1 MRPLTILHNRFLYL
15 WFMLKKLVVLLLCF
29 AFSPKAIGQ
38 ETNEVTQVDFLKSIH
53 FLDENPQRQF
63 PIIGL
68 NESFTLVF
76 DDLLAQDNDYYY
88 RIKHFNA
95 DWSPSDLFPNQYL
108 KGFDNLR
115 LDNFRSS
122 FNTLQRY
129 THYELTLPNTNTSFL
144 VSGNYMIE
152 IYNAYDELMFS
163 RKFLVFEN
171 TAQVQLGIYPT
182 QNIDRLTTSQNL
194 QFSIRPLGFQIRN
207 PTTDLKV
214 VMLQNHQWN
223 SARQAPAPQ
232 YTSGNQLIYRYD
244 LPTQYYA
251 GNEYLFFNTKDLRVL
266 NPSVSYV
273 GLEELYQHYLYT
285 DAPRKG
291 FAYTY
296 FPDIN
301 GNFVVE
307 TLQGDD
313 QHTEADYSEVYF
325 SLARQ
330 YGLNDEEIYIYG
342 KFNNYALSEENKMV
356 YNPNLELYEG
366 ILLLKQGFYNYNY
379 VRKVDGELDKISISD
394 THAQTENN
402 YLVLV
407 YHRSIGSLYDALI
420 GVGEQQS
427 FSLQR

>member
-1 MRPLTILHNRFLYL
+1 MRKTFTFWTLYFFSTFL
-15 WFMLKKLVVLLLCF
+15 VL
-29 AFSPKAIGQ
+29 AQAV
-38 ETNEVTQVDFLKSIH
+38 EEVTQVDFLKSIH

-63 PIIGL
+63 PIVGL
-68 NESFTLVF
+68 NERFTLVF

-88 RIKHFNA
+88 RIKYFNA
-95 DWSPSDLFPNQYL
+95 DWTPSDLFTNQYL
-108 KGFDNLR
+108 NGFDNLR
-115 LDNFRSS
+115 LDDFRSS
-122 FNTLQRY
+122 FNALQRY
-129 THYELTLPNTNTSFL
+129 THYQLTLPNKDTQFL

-152 IYNAYDELMFS
+152 IYNAFDELMFS

-171 TAQVQLGIYPT
+171 AAQVQLGIYPA
-182 QNIDRLTTSQNL
+182 QNIAQFSTGQNL
-194 QFSIRPLGFQIRN
+194 QFSIQPLGFQIRN
-207 PTTDLKV
+207 PNTDLKV
-214 VMLQNHQWN
+214 ILLQNYQWN
-223 SARQAPAPQ
+223 SARLAPSPQ
-232 YTSGNQLIYRYD
+232 YNVGAQLVYRYD
-244 LPTQYYA
+244 LPTQFDG
-251 GNEYLFFNTKDLRVL
+251 GNEFLFFNTKDLRVL

-273 GLEELYQHYLYT
+273 NLGELYQHYLYT
-285 DAPRKG
+285 DVPRKDLP
-291 FAYTY
+291 YTY

-313 QHTEADYSEVYF
+313 HHTEADYSEVYF

-342 KFNNYALSEENKMV
+342 KFNNYELTEENKMV

-379 VRKVDGELDKISISD
+379 VRKLDGQLDKLSISGN
-394 THAQTENN
+394 HAQTENN

-407 YHRSIGSLYDALI
+407 YHRSIGAMYDALI
-420 GVGEQQS
+420 GYGEQQS

>member
-1 MRPLTILHNRFLYL
+1 MRKTFTFWTLYFFSTFL
-15 WFMLKKLVVLLLCF
+15 VL
-29 AFSPKAIGQ
+29 AQAV
-38 ETNEVTQVDFLKSIH
+38 EEVTQVDFLKSIH

-63 PIIGL
+63 PIVGL
-68 NESFTLVF
+68 NERFTLVF

-88 RIKHFNA
+88 RIKYFNA
-95 DWSPSDLFPNQYL
+95 DWTPSDLFTNQYL
-108 KGFDNLR
+108 NGFDNLR
-115 LDNFRSS
+115 LDDFRSS
-122 FNTLQRY
+122 FNALQRY
-129 THYELTLPNTNTSFL
+129 THYQLTLPNKDTQFL

-152 IYNAYDELMFS
+152 IYNAFDELMFS

-171 TAQVQLGIYPT
+171 AAQVQLGIYPA
-182 QNIDRLTTSQNL
+182 QNIAQFSTGQNL
-194 QFSIRPLGFQIRN
+194 QFSIQPLGFQIRN
-207 PTTDLKV
+207 PNTDLKV
-214 VMLQNHQWN
+214 ILLQNYQWN
-223 SARQAPAPQ
+223 SARLAPPPQ
-232 YTSGNQLIYRYD
+232 YNVGAQLVYRYD
-244 LPTQYYA
+244 LPTQFDG
-251 GNEYLFFNTKDLRVL
+251 GNEFLFFNTKDLRVL

-273 GLEELYQHYLYT
+273 NLGELYQHYLYT
-285 DAPRKG
+285 DVPRKDLP
-291 FAYTY
+291 YTY

-313 QHTEADYSEVYF
+313 HHTEADYSEVYF

-342 KFNNYALSEENKMV
+342 KFNNYELTEENKMV

-379 VRKVDGELDKISISD
+379 VRKLEGQLDKLSISGN
-394 THAQTENN
+394 HAQTENN

-407 YHRSIGSLYDALI
+407 YHRSISAMYDALI
-420 GVGEQQS
+420 GYGEQQS

>member
-1 MRPLTILHNRFLYL
+1 MRKTFTFWTLYL
-15 WFMLKKLVVLLLCF
+15 FSTFLVLAQAV
-29 AFSPKAIGQ
+29 
-38 ETNEVTQVDFLKSIH
+38 EEVTQVDFLKSIH

-63 PIIGL
+63 PIVGL
-68 NESFTLVF
+68 NERFTLVF

-88 RIKHFNA
+88 RIKYFNA
-95 DWSPSDLFPNQYL
+95 DWTPSDLFTNQYL
-108 KGFDNLR
+108 NGFDNLR
-115 LDNFRSS
+115 LDDFRSS
-122 FNTLQRY
+122 FNALQRY
-129 THYELTLPNTNTSFL
+129 THYQLTLPNKDTQFL

-152 IYNAYDELMFS
+152 IYNAFDELMFS

-171 TAQVQLGIYPT
+171 AAQVQLGIYPA
-182 QNIDRLTTSQNL
+182 QNIAQFSTGQNL
-194 QFSIRPLGFQIRN
+194 QFSIQPLGFQIRN
-207 PTTDLKV
+207 PNTDLKV
-214 VMLQNHQWN
+214 ILLQNYQWN
-223 SARQAPAPQ
+223 SARLAPPPQ
-232 YTSGNQLIYRYD
+232 YNVGAQLVYRYD
-244 LPTQYYA
+244 LPTQFDG
-251 GNEYLFFNTKDLRVL
+251 GNEFLFFNTKDLRVL

-273 GLEELYQHYLYT
+273 NLGELYQHYLYT
-285 DAPRKG
+285 DVPSKDLP
-291 FAYTY
+291 YTY

-313 QHTEADYSEVYF
+313 HHTEADYSEVYF

-342 KFNNYALSEENKMV
+342 KFNNYELTEENKMV

-379 VRKVDGELDKISISD
+379 VRKLDGQLDKLSISGN
-394 THAQTENN
+394 HAQTENN

-407 YHRSIGSLYDALI
+407 YHRSIGAMYDALI
-420 GVGEQQS
+420 GYGEQQS

>member
-1 MRPLTILHNRFLYL
+1 MRKTFTFWTLYFFSTFL
-15 WFMLKKLVVLLLCF
+15 VL
-29 AFSPKAIGQ
+29 AQAV
-38 ETNEVTQVDFLKSIH
+38 EEVTQVDFLKSIH

-63 PIIGL
+63 PIVGL
-68 NESFTLVF
+68 NERFTLVF

-88 RIKHFNA
+88 RIKYFNA
-95 DWSPSDLFPNQYL
+95 DWTPSDLFTNQYL
-108 KGFDNLR
+108 NGFDNLR
-115 LDNFRSS
+115 LDDFRSS
-122 FNTLQRY
+122 FNALQRY
-129 THYELTLPNTNTSFL
+129 THYQLTLPNKDTQFL

-152 IYNAYDELMFS
+152 IYNAFDELMFS

-171 TAQVQLGIYPT
+171 AAQVQLGIYPA
-182 QNIDRLTTSQNL
+182 QNIAQFSTGQNL
-194 QFSIRPLGFQIRN
+194 QFSIQPLGFQIRN
-207 PTTDLKV
+207 PNTDLKV
-214 VMLQNHQWN
+214 ILLQNYQWN
-223 SARQAPAPQ
+223 SARLAPPPQ
-232 YTSGNQLIYRYD
+232 YNVGAQLVYRYD
-244 LPTQYYA
+244 LPTQFDG
-251 GNEYLFFNTKDLRVL
+251 GNEFLFFNTKDLRVL

-273 GLEELYQHYLYT
+273 NLGELYQHYLYT
-285 DAPRKG
+285 DVPRKDLP
-291 FAYTY
+291 YTY

-313 QHTEADYSEVYF
+313 HHTEADYSEVYF

-342 KFNNYALSEENKMV
+342 KFNNYELTEENKMV

-379 VRKVDGELDKISISD
+379 VRKLDGQLDKLSISGN
-394 THAQTENN
+394 HAQTENN

-407 YHRSIGSLYDALI
+407 YHRSIGAMYDALI
-420 GVGEQQS
+420 GYGEQQS

>member
-1 MRPLTILHNRFLYL
+1 MRMTFTFWTLYFFSTFL
-15 WFMLKKLVVLLLCF
+15 VL
-29 AFSPKAIGQ
+29 AQAAK
-38 ETNEVTQVDFLKSIH
+38 EVTQVDFLKSIH

-63 PIIGL
+63 PIVGL
-68 NESFTLVF
+68 NERFTLVF

-88 RIKHFNA
+88 RIKYFNA
-95 DWSPSDLFPNQYL
+95 DWTPSDLFTNQYL
-108 KGFDNLR
+108 NGFDNLR
-115 LDNFRSS
+115 LDDFRSS
-122 FNTLQRY
+122 FNALQRY
-129 THYELTLPNTNTSFL
+129 THYQLTLPNKDTQFL

-152 IYNAYDELMFS
+152 IYNAFDELMFS

-171 TAQVQLGIYPT
+171 AAQVQLGIYPA
-182 QNIDRLTTSQNL
+182 QNIAQFSTGQNL
-194 QFSIRPLGFQIRN
+194 QFSIQPLGFQIRN
-207 PTTDLKV
+207 PNTDLKV
-214 VMLQNHQWN
+214 ILLQNYQWN
-223 SARQAPAPQ
+223 SARLAPPPQ
-232 YTSGNQLIYRYD
+232 YNVGAQLVYRYD
-244 LPTQYYA
+244 LPTQFDG
-251 GNEYLFFNTKDLRVL
+251 GNEFLFFNTKDLRVL

-273 GLEELYQHYLYT
+273 NLGELYQHYLYT
-285 DAPRKG
+285 DVPRKDLP
-291 FAYTY
+291 YTY

-313 QHTEADYSEVYF
+313 HHTEADYSEVYF

-342 KFNNYALSEENKMV
+342 KFNNYELTEENKMV

-379 VRKVDGELDKISISD
+379 VRKLDGQLDKLSISGN
-394 THAQTENN
+394 HAQTENN

-407 YHRSIGSLYDALI
+407 YHRSIGAMYDALI
-420 GVGEQQS
+420 GYGEQQS